1 MRKNKS
7 ILNETLKRDKAIKKL
22 KIVLLL
28 GVLIMLVIYF
38 LLKVVYETG
47 PFTITLDENLSKKT
61 GLIMFEKLEEKQ
73 EKKILKSGEI
83 DFLDNITESWIPI
96 DIHNEAEGMHNG
108 QNYIAYTFYLENQGV
123 EDINYWYTT
132 VIDDVIKDIDEAV
145 RVRIYLNGEATVY
158 AKKNLVTGEP
168 EEGTI
173 EFYSEKFVQTNQRK
187 EMKPG
192 DRDKITIVIWIEGND
207 PECLDNLIGGE
218 IKMHME
224 ITEEHI

>member
-1 MRKNKS
+1 MQKNKS
-7 ILNETLKRDKAIKKL
+7 ILNETLKRDKTIKKM

-28 GVLIMLVIYF
+28 LVLIMLIIYF
-38 LLKVVYETG
+38 LLRIIYETG

-61 GLIMFEKLEEKQ
+61 GLIMFEQSEEKV
-73 EKKILKSGEI
+73 EKKILKSGQI
-83 DFLDNITESWIPI
+83 DFLDNITETWIPTNVN
-96 DIHNEAEGMHNG
+96 NEADGMHNG
-108 QNYIAYTFYLENQGV
+108 ENYIAYTFYLENQGV
-123 EDINYWYTT
+123 ENINYWYTT

-145 RVRIYLNGEATVY
+145 RIKIYLNDESTVY
-158 AKKNLVTGEP
+158 AKKSAVTGEP
-168 EEGTI
+168 EQNTV
-173 EFYSEKFVQTNQRK
+173 EFYSDKYIQTEQRK

>member
-1 MRKNKS
+1 M
-7 ILNETLKRDKAIKKL
+7 
-22 KIVLLL
+22 
-28 GVLIMLVIYF
+28 
-38 LLKVVYETG
+38 
-47 PFTITLDENLSKKT
+47 
-61 GLIMFEKLEEKQ
+61 
-73 EKKILKSGEI
+73 
-83 DFLDNITESWIPI
+83 DNITESWIPI

-108 QNYIAYTFYLENQGV
+108 QNYIAYTFYLENQGA

-145 RVRIYLNGEATVY
+145 RVKIYLNGESTVF
-158 AKKNLVTGEP
+158 AKKSSITGEA
-168 EEGTI
+168 EENTV
-173 EFYSEKFVQTNQRK
+173 EFYSDKYIQTNQRK